1 MALSHTRSIW
11 SAVSRK
17 NMRKEDREG
26 LVNQLDRK
34 TGTALRNVI
43 KVKNRGGGGHLK
55 EQYSKTV
62 LFYQH
67 YCDHLKIN
75 LFQEHLN
82 SLFALIE
89 VY

>member
-1 MALSHTRSIW
+1 
-11 SAVSRK
+11 
-17 NMRKEDREG
+17 MRKEDREG